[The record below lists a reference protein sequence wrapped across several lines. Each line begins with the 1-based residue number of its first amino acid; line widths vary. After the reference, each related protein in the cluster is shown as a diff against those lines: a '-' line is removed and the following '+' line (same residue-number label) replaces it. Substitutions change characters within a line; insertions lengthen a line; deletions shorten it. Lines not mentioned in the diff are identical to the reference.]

1 MARGGPV
8 LHAGYRQRQLH
19 AGARPP
25 GPSRLRPWP
34 AHCPLA
40 SLHGCRGS
48 PGHGR
53 WCWWTVVLVARAG
66 CRLETVPVCQ
76 QPGPGQPWRLQP
88 ALRPPLPPL
97 LATTR
102 AAPPAAATL
111 ATQHEHTTTSRM
123 NLHPPAHRVTGPP
136 PPSPSTT
143 SNHALQLYSQHGSAA
158 PLHPMLLF
166 LVTAKTFDQVYIPLL
181 NIPLH

>member
-1 MARGGPV
+1 MLGIERGNSMLGRG
-8 LHAGYRQRQLH
+8 HRDH
-19 AGARPP
+19 P
-25 GPSRLRPWP
+25 GS
-34 AHCPLA
+34 
-40 SLHGCRGS
+40 
-48 PGHGR
+48 GHGLLTAL
-53 WCWWTVVLVARAG
+53 WPHCTAAGGHLGMAGGVWTVVEVARAG

-111 ATQHEHTTTSRM
+111 ATQHVHTTTSM

-136 PPSPSTT
+136 PSPSHHHQQPWTA
-143 SNHALQLYSQHGSAA
+143 ALQSTRRGCYAA
-158 PLHPMLLF
+158 SN
-166 LVTAKTFDQVYIPLL
+166 VISCNSK
-181 NIPLH
+181 NI

>member
-1 MARGGPV
+1 MARGGPL

-111 ATQHEHTTTSRM
+111 ATQHVHTTTSRM

-136 PPSPSTT
+136 PSPSHHQQPWTA
-143 SNHALQLYSQHGSAA
+143 ALQPTRRGCSAA
-158 PLHPMLLF
+158 SN
-166 LVTAKTFDQVYIPLL
+166 VISCNSK
-181 NIPLH
+181 NI

>member
-8 LHAGYRQRQLH
+8 LHAGYRERQLH

-53 WCWWTVVLVARAG
+53 WCWWTVVEVARAG

-111 ATQHEHTTTSRM
+111 ATQHVHTTTSRM
-123 NLHPPAHRVTGPP
+123 NLHPPAQGHGAATLPLPP
-136 PPSPSTT
+136 PATMDCSSTVNT
-143 SNHALQLYSQHGSAA
+143 ARLLRCIQCYSCNS
-158 PLHPMLLF
+158 
-166 LVTAKTFDQVYIPLL
+166 K
-181 NIPLH
+181 NI

>member
-1 MARGGPV
+1 MLGIDRGNSMLGRG
-8 LHAGYRQRQLH
+8 HRDH
-19 AGARPP
+19 P
-25 GPSRLRPWP
+25 GS
-34 AHCPLA
+34 
-40 SLHGCRGS
+40 
-48 PGHGR
+48 GHGLLTAL
-53 WCWWTVVLVARAG
+53 WPHCTAAGGHLGMAGGVWTVVEVARAG

-97 LATTR
+97 LATR

-136 PPSPSTT
+136 SPSHHQQPCTA
-143 SNHALQLYSQHGSAA
+143 ALQSTRRGCSAA
-158 PLHPMLLF
+158 SN
-166 LVTAKTFDQVYIPLL
+166 VVIPCNSK
-181 NIPLH
+181 NI